1 MNLDLLETY
10 AAIMASGS
18 TQGAALRLGLS
29 QSAVSRRLSQLEQLL
44 GLALFHR
51 VKSRLVPTEDNVALQ
66 SQIIGLLENSRRLDA
81 HAAALKA
88 GNASTITLR
97 VAFPGSMALSI
108 VPRIISRFL
117 ADHDRVRVEI
127 HSGPY
132 DTIERMLLDDRAEI
146 GFIRMPV
153 GRPGLNTTP
162 VIRTRT
168 VCAMPAHHPLTAKD
182 AVDVQDLRGV
192 PMILLGRTRA
202 PRRELDE
209 VFWRAGIEP
218 QVRVEAHSVSSAC
231 GLVADGI
238 GVSLV
243 NELMAADYADLP
255 IQFRPLV
262 QSIPH
267 YFAFATP
274 ARTPPSVTATSFI
287 RIAVEVLDEI
297 SGQPES

>member
-10 AAIMASGS
+10 SAVLISGT
-18 TQGAALRLGLS
+18 TQGAALRLGVS
-29 QSAVSRRLSQLEQLL
+29 QSAVSRRLAQLEQQL
-44 GLALFHR
+44 GLELFR
-51 VKSRLVPTEDNVALQ
+51 REKSRLIPTEDSAALQ
-66 SQIIGLLENSRRLDA
+66 SQITGLLENGRRLHA
-81 HAAALKA
+81 QAAALKA
-88 GNASTITLR
+88 GNASAITLR
-97 VAFPGSMALSI
+97 VAFPGSMGLSI
-108 VPRIISRFL
+108 VPQIVSRFL

-153 GRPGLNTTP
+153 GRPGLTTTP

-168 VCAMPAHHPLTAKD
+168 VCAMPREHPLTAKE
-182 AVDVQDLRGV
+182 AVDVQDLKGI
-192 PMILLGRTRA
+192 PMILLGRARA

-218 QVRVEAHSVSSAC
+218 LVRVEAHSVSSAC
-231 GLVADGI
+231 GLVANGI

-243 NELMAADYADLP
+243 NELMSADYAGLP
-255 IQFRPLV
+255 IRFRPLV

-274 ARTPPSVTATSFI
+274 ARSQPSVAATNFIRTAT
-287 RIAVEVLDEI
+287 EVMAAFR
-297 SGQPES
+297 G